1 VTSAPTGQ
9 HQTPVAHAILTS
21 LQQQMPF
28 LHKAALESDPHSFDE
43 RLAVLETT
51 GRRLQFI
58 FDDDRLWIDGVVK
71 SYIHLSIEFL
81 RLQQQLEKTGRY
93 LLSSEHEA
101 AEQVYHNEDVFG
113 AYYLPG
119 LLLTEAL
126 WPNHFKLN
134 HAFKTAFLSQLPASP
149 SVLEVGV
156 GTGYHLSQLLTTH
169 ERVNYEGIDISQFA
183 IDFCKTF
190 AAPDLDARSSV
201 DFQLASITGDY
212 RPPAAKLDGIIMGEV
227 LEHIE
232 TPGQVLEDLRE
243 LADGQ
248 TKMFITT
255 VVFAANIDHIFMF
268 EKVNDIRKLV
278 MASGW
283 RIENDWPLP
292 IYPTDTPD
300 MVKRPMN
307 YGALLSKA

>member
-1 VTSAPTGQ
+1 VTTAPTGQ
-9 HQTPVAHAILTS
+9 HQTSIAQAILSS

-28 LHKAALESDPHSFDE
+28 LHKAALDSDPHSFEE
-43 RLAVLETT
+43 RLAVLETI

-58 FDDDRLWIDGVVK
+58 FDEDRLWIDGVVK

-81 RLQQQLEKTGRY
+81 RLQQLLEKTGRY
-93 LLSSEHEA
+93 LLSSEREA
-101 AEQVYHNEDVFG
+101 AERVYHNEDVFG

-134 HAFKTAFLSQLPASP
+134 LSFKTAFLSHLPKSP
-149 SVLEVGV
+149 SVLEIGV
-156 GTGYHLSQLLTTH
+156 GTGYHLSQLLTAH
-169 ERVNYEGIDISQFA
+169 ERVTYEGIDISQFA
-183 IDFCKTF
+183 IDFCEAF
-190 AAPDLDARSSV
+190 AAPDLDAGSSV

-232 TPGQVLEDLRE
+232 TPRQVLEDLRE
-243 LADGQ
+243 LAGDN

-268 EKVNDIRKLV
+268 EKVDDIRRLIT
-278 MASGW
+278 ASGW
-283 RIENDWPLP
+283 QIDNDWPLP

-300 MVKRPMN
+300 MAKRPMN